1 MRPRQQLCGELRT
14 KLGGGTA
21 RSMGVRRS
29 EEQHQ
34 RKQHKEVVKGE
45 GERRS
50 VKTGTKKREGNERWG
65 MAAMGRVFFFFF
77 QPGNSARYCAHSE
90 YMCRN
95 SMQQT
100 VHNNQNND
108 F

>member
-1 MRPRQQLCGELRT
+1 M
-14 KLGGGTA
+14 
-21 RSMGVRRS
+21 RRS

-50 VKTGTKKREGNERWG
+50 VKMGTKKREGNERWG
-65 MAAMGRVFFFFF
+65 MAAMGRVFFFF
-77 QPGNSARYCAHSE
+77 QPENSARYCAHSE
-90 YMCRN
+90 YMCCN